1 MTEPTRTTA
10 ASPLPIVVC
19 LDKFRGSATAAQA
32 CSWLAEGI
40 RAAAPDVPVIERPLA
55 DGGEGTVEALVAVG
69 YSLVRTTVM
78 GPVEGME
85 VSAALAVRGTRA
97 VIELAQASG
106 LDLLRTGAPLAA
118 TTYGTGQLIR
128 AALDLGCTQIVLAV
142 GGSATTDG
150 GAGML
155 TALGA
160 RLHDASGAELPLGGG
175 HLRDAAS
182 LDLSGLDRRL
192 ASTEFVLASD
202 VDNPLLGEDGAARVF
217 APQKGADP
225 AQIERLE
232 DGLERFSRLMTL
244 RTGRDHTADPG
255 AGAAGGTGFA
265 ALAALEARW
274 EPGST
279 FMLTELDVPRLLRAA
294 SLCVVGEG
302 RFDTQSLRGK
312 APHSAMALARKADVP
327 VVLVAGD
334 IALEGP
340 DLTSLGLA
348 RAYSLLE
355 TAETPEDAFTRTEAL
370 LTAIGEQIGRLHWVG

>member
-1 MTEPTRTTA
+1 MSNA
-10 ASPLPIVVC
+10 ASPLPVVVC

-32 CSWLAEGI
+32 CSWLAAGI
-40 RAAAPDVPVIERPLA
+40 RAAVPGIPVIERPLA
-55 DGGEGTVEALVAVG
+55 DGGEGTVEALAAAG

-97 VIELAQASG
+97 VVELAQASG
-106 LDLLRTGAPLAA
+106 LDLLRIRSPLTA

-128 AALDLGCTQIVLAV
+128 TALDLGCTQIILAV

-160 RLHDASGAELPLGGG
+160 RLHDASGTQIPLGGG
-175 HLRDAAS
+175 HLRDAVT

-192 ASTEFVLASD
+192 APTEFVLASD
-202 VDNPLLGEDGAARVF
+202 VDNPLLGRNGAAQVF

-225 AQIERLE
+225 TQVEQLE
-232 DGLERFSRLMTL
+232 DGLEHFSRLMTL
-244 RTGRDHTADPG
+244 RIGRDHTSSPG

-265 ALAALEARW
+265 ALTALEARW
-274 EPGST
+274 EAGST

-302 RFDTQSLRGK
+302 RFDAQSLRGK
-312 APHSAMALARKADVP
+312 APYSAMALARKAEVP

-334 IALEGP
+334 IALEDP
-340 DLTSLGLA
+340 DLTSLDLLHS
-348 RAYSLLE
+348 YSLLE
-355 TAETPEDAFTRTEAL
+355 TAETPEDSFTRTEAL
-370 LTAIGEQIGRLHWVG
+370 LTALGERIGTTWKTENP